1 MLMHMIKKNT
11 NIDDLKLEKTWIDIK
26 DKVEEKCFTDIKKLS
41 NDHYHENN
49 EKFLEKYFIKN
60 YISNPN
66 LRHFENHRVRYCIR
80 IPTSRTKFARYL
92 EKKNYFYRTYNG
104 LHHSP
109 LQNHK
114 LNLSLK
120 NRYFIKIFC
129 KLYAD
134 YMVEYLRELNIKCS
148 MVSYIPAFYGSW
160 FEFKKKVAEFF
171 SEIEKQKGFLPAG
184 EYRVNGVSLYIP
196 AIKEKNKFKD
206 IKIDIEKTL
215 LEDKNGK

>member
-1 MLMHMIKKNT
+1 MINGIIDKSDT
-11 NIDDLKLEKTWIDIK
+11 NLEKVWIEIK
-26 DKVEEKCFTDIKKLS
+26 HKVETKCFLEIKRLC
-41 NDHYHENN
+41 NDYDNENK
-49 EKFLEKYFIKN
+49 EIFLEKYFIN
-60 YISNPN
+60 NHISNPH

-80 IPTSRTKFARYL
+80 IPSSRTKFARFL

-129 KLYAD
+129 ELYAD
-134 YMVEYLRELNIKCS
+134 NMVECLRKLNIKCS

-171 SEIEKQKGFLPAG
+171 SEIEKKKGFLPAG
-184 EYRVNGVSLYIP
+184 EYKVNGVSLYIP

-215 LEDKNGK
+215 SEEKNEN